1 MNFRGVLS
9 VKKKAF
15 AIIAALCLSTAT
27 IASPIV
33 GHASTSTES
42 KTSVNE
48 KLGVPIAVYGSS
60 LTADEKA
67 SVKKSLNVAE
77 DEDTEE
83 ITVTG
88 DDIAKYIQD
97 GDSRARLYS
106 SAKITPQDKGAGLVI
121 NIVTP
126 DNITAVTSDMY
137 SNAMLTAGITDAK
150 VDVAAPKPVSGH
162 SALAGIYKA
171 YEVTTGK
178 ALDKERTDVANQE
191 LSVATDLAKNSGVS
205 NEEVSQLLTEIK
217 QAIAE
222 QKPATKEEVEKIVD
236 EKLSTLK
243 IELSDADRQLLV
255 DLMNKISN
263 LDINFS
269 EWSSQLDD
277 LNNKLQNKLDDIK
290 NDIESDTGFW
300 ASVKDFFTNLV
311 NTIKGWFN

>member
-1 MNFRGVLS
+1 M
-9 VKKKAF
+9 KKQAF

-27 IASPIV
+27 VASPII
-33 GHASTSTES
+33 GYASTSTS
-42 KTSVNE
+42 TSTSVNE

-60 LTADEKA
+60 LTAEQKA
-67 SVKKSLNVAE
+67 SVKQSLNVAA

-97 GDSRARLYS
+97 GDSRARLFS
-106 SAKITPQDKGAGLVI
+106 SAKITPQDKGTGLSI

-126 DNITAVTSDMY
+126 DNITEVTSDMY
-137 SNAMLTAGITDAK
+137 SNAMLTAGIEDAK

-178 ALDKERTDVANQE
+178 TLDKERTDVANQE
-191 LSVATDLAKNSGVS
+191 LSVATDLAKNSDVS
-205 NEEVSQLLTEIK
+205 DEQVSQLLTEIK
-217 QAIAE
+217 QAIAD
-222 QKPATKEEVEKIVD
+222 QNPATKEDVAKIVD

-243 IELSDADRQLLV
+243 IELSDKDRQLLI

-263 LDINFS
+263 LDIDFS
-269 EWSSQLDD
+269 KWSSQLDD
-277 LNNKLQNKLDDIK
+277 LNNTLKDKLDRIK
-290 NDIESDTGFW
+290 NDIDSDSGFW
-300 ASVKDFFTNLV
+300 ASVKDFFQKIAD
-311 NTIKGWFN
+311 TIKGWFN

>member
-1 MNFRGVLS
+1 M
-9 VKKKAF
+9 KKHAF

-33 GHASTSTES
+33 GHASTSEA

-60 LTADEKA
+60 LDATQKA
-67 SVKKSLNVAE
+67 SVKQSLNVAA

-88 DDIAKYIQD
+88 EDIAKYIQD

-106 SAKITPQDKGAGLVI
+106 SAKITPQDKGKGLVI

-126 DNITAVTSDMY
+126 DNITEVTSDMY
-137 SNAMLTAGITDAK
+137 SNAMLTAGIEDAK

-178 ALDKERTDVANQE
+178 TLDKERTDVANQE
-191 LSVATDLAKNSGVS
+191 LSVATDLAKNSDVS
-205 NEEVSQLLTEIK
+205 DDQVSQLLTEIK

-222 QKPATKEEVEKIVD
+222 QKPATKEDVEKIVD
-236 EKLSTLK
+236 DKLSTLK
-243 IELSDADRQLLV
+243 IELSDKDRQLLI
-255 DLMNKISN
+255 DLMDKISN
-263 LDINFS
+263 LDIDFS
-269 EWSSQLDD
+269 KWSSQLDD
-277 LNNKLQNKLDDIK
+277 LNTSLQGKLDSIK
-290 NDIESDTGFW
+290 NDIESDSGFW
-300 ASVKDFFTNLV
+300 ASVKKFFSDLADS
-311 NTIKGWFN
+311 IKGWFN